1 MNVFDYFFDQS
12 KSLEKNFIL
21 GPKEQASYE
30 DIYNTSLKLASY
42 LNRKIGINKNV
53 LIVSEN
59 SFFFIVAYLS
69 VLKSGNVCIPINPG
83 LEEKLRNQI
92 INESKPELAFVSKRY
107 RRAFSEYQFEII
119 ENSDISTVISEI
131 NFDEEHQSGTIDDNT
146 LAKIIYTSGS
156 TGEQK
161 GVMITHKNIIA
172 NTESILQYLKLS
184 NNDIIEVVMPFYYCY
199 GLSLLHTHLRVG
211 GSVVL
216 NNSFIFLGSVIN
228 DLKKYKC
235 TGFSGVPSHFQI
247 LLRKS
252 KDFKS
257 MEFPSL
263 RYVTQAGGKL
273 HDAFIDEFTDAFP
286 DIKFFVMYGQTEA
299 TARLTYLEPDMLK
312 SKLGSIGKGIPGVDL
327 KIVNNDHEEVNIGEE
342 GEIIA
347 KGGNIMKGYYN
358 DPELSK
364 KTILNGWL
372 FTGDNAKRDSYGYIF
387 ITGRKK
393 EIIKVAGVRISPKEI
408 EDVIVRHPLVID
420 CRIRAEKE
428 DILGEQLAATIY
440 ISEDSKA
447 HITKKDIKEYCILH
461 LSKNKIPTII
471 RFETKLPF
479 NSSGKRNL

>member
-12 KSLEKNFIL
+12 KILEKNFIL
-21 GPKEQASYE
+21 GPKEQASYL

-42 LNRKIGINKNV
+42 LNKKIGINKNV

-83 LEEKLRNQI
+83 LEGKLKNQI
-92 INESKPELAFVSKRY
+92 INESKPDLAFVSKRY
-107 RRAFSEYQFEII
+107 RRAFTEFQPKII
-119 ENSDISTVISEI
+119 DSSDISSVISEI
-131 NFDEEHQSGTIDDNT
+131 DFDKGHQSGNFDDNT
-146 LAKIIYTSGS
+146 LAEIIYTSGS

-161 GVMITHKNIIA
+161 GVMISHKNIIA

-228 DLKKYKC
+228 DLKKFKC

-257 MEFPSL
+257 MQFPSL

-273 HDAFIDEFTDAFP
+273 YDAFITEFTEAFP
-286 DIKFFVMYGQTEA
+286 EIKFFVMYGQTEA
-299 TARLTYLEPDMLK
+299 TARLSYLEPEMLK
-312 SKLGSIGKGIPGVDL
+312 SKMGSIGKGIPGVEL
-327 KIVNNDHEEVNIGEE
+327 KIVNDDLEEVNIGEE

-347 KGGNIMKGYYN
+347 KGDNIMKGYYN
-358 DPELSK
+358 DQKLSK

-372 FTGDNAKRDSYGYIF
+372 FTGDNARRDSDGYIF

-393 EIIKVAGVRISPKEI
+393 EIIKVGGVRMSPKEI

-420 CRIRAEKE
+420 CRIRAENE

-440 ISEDSKA
+440 ISDDSKA
-447 HITKKDIKEYCILH
+447 HIMEKDIKEHCMMH
-461 LSKNKIPTII
+461 LSKKKVPTII

-479 NSSGKRNL
+479 NSSGKKSL

>member
-1 MNVFDYFFDQS
+1 MNVFDYFFNQS
-12 KSLEKNFIL
+12 KSLNKNFIL

-42 LNRKIGINKNV
+42 LNKKIGINKNV
-53 LIVSEN
+53 LLVSEN

-92 INESKPELAFVSKRY
+92 INESKPELTFVSKRY
-107 RRAFSEYQFEII
+107 RRTFTEYQHEII
-119 ENSDISTVISEI
+119 DNSDIPTVISEI
-131 NFDEEHQSGTIDDNT
+131 DFDEGYQSGNFDDNT
-146 LAKIIYTSGS
+146 LAEIIYTSGS

-161 GVMITHKNIIA
+161 GVMISHKNIIA
-172 NTESILQYLKLS
+172 NTDSILQYLRLS

-216 NNSFIFLGSVIN
+216 NNSFIFLGSVLN
-228 DLKKYKC
+228 DLRKYNC

-252 KDFKS
+252 KDFKG
-257 MEFPSL
+257 MEFPFL

-273 HDAFIDEFTDAFP
+273 HDAFIDEFTEAFP

-299 TARLTYLEPDMLK
+299 TARLSYLEPDILK

-327 KIVNNDHEEVNIGEE
+327 KIVNNNLEEVNIGEE

-347 KGGNIMKGYYN
+347 KGDNIMKGYYN
-358 DPELSK
+358 DQKLTK

-372 FTGDNAKRDSYGYIF
+372 FTGDNARRDSDGYIF

-393 EIIKVAGVRISPKEI
+393 EIIKVAGVRMSPKEI

-420 CRIRAEKE
+420 CRIRAEK
-428 DILGEQLAATIY
+428 DYVLGEKLAATIY
-440 ISEDSKA
+440 ISNDSVDRISEKE
-447 HITKKDIKEYCILH
+447 IKEHCKKYLAN
-461 LSKNKIPTII
+461 KKIPTAIY
-471 RFETKLPF
+471 FETKLPF
-479 NSSGKRNL
+479 NQSGKRSI

>member
-1 MNVFDYFFDQS
+1 MNVFDYFFEQS
-12 KSLEKNFIL
+12 KGLDKNFVL
-21 GPKEQASYE
+21 GPKEQVSYDE
-30 DIYNTSLKLASY
+30 VYHTSLKLASY
-42 LNRKIGINKNV
+42 LNKKIGINKNV
-53 LIVSEN
+53 LVVSEN
-59 SFFFIVAYLS
+59 SVFFVIAYLS
-69 VLKSGNVCIPINPG
+69 VLKSGNVCIPINPA
-83 LEEKLRNQI
+83 LEDKLRNQI

-107 RRAFSEYQFEII
+107 RRAFTEFEPEII
-119 ENSDISTVISEI
+119 DNSDISTVISEI
-131 NFDEEHQSGTIDDNT
+131 DFDEGHQSGNFDDNT
-146 LAKIIYTSGS
+146 LAEIIYTSGS

-161 GVMITHKNIIA
+161 GVMIAHKNIIA

-273 HDAFIDEFTDAFP
+273 HDAFIDEFTEAFP

-299 TARLTYLEPDMLK
+299 TARLTYLEPDVLK

-327 KIVNNDHEEVNIGEE
+327 KIVNNDLEEVNIGEE

-347 KGGNIMKGYYN
+347 KGDNIMKGYYN
-358 DPELSK
+358 DPELSG

-372 FTGDNAKRDSYGYIF
+372 FTGDNAKRDSDGYFF

-393 EIIKVAGVRISPKEI
+393 EIVKVAGVRISPKEI

-428 DILGEQLAATIY
+428 DILGEQLVATIY
-440 ISEDSKA
+440 ISVDSKA
-447 HITKKDIKEYCILH
+447 HITEKDIKEHCIMH
-461 LSKNKIPTII
+461 LSKKKVPTII
-471 RFETKLPF
+471 RFETALPF
-479 NSSGKRNL
+479 NSSGKRSV